1 VTTDNRQLRNLALS
15 RDAVRPAASGLP
27 HAGGEEGLAEGH
39 AALAAAL
46 AKKALEPILLDVRGL
61 CSYANYILIV
71 SGRSDRQV
79 DAVSDGIREA
89 MKQTASLLGC
99 EGHGSGQWVLMDYGD
114 LVVHVFHHPTREHYD
129 LEGLWIDAPRIAI
142 DVPADARL
150 GAEDRY
156 SSGLR

>member
-1 VTTDNRQLRNLALS
+1 MTRDNRQLRNLALS
-15 RDAVRPAASGLP
+15 RDAVRAAATGLP
-27 HAGGEEGLAEGH
+27 HAGGEEGLAEAQ

-79 DAVSDGIREA
+79 DAVSEGIREA
-89 MKQTASLLGC
+89 MKQTAGLLGS
-99 EGHGSGQWVLMDYGD
+99 EGLGSGQWVLMDYGD

-129 LEGLWIDAPRIAI
+129 LEGLWIDAPRVEIEI
-142 DVPADARL
+142 PAEARL
-150 GAEDRY
+150 GVEDQY
-156 SSGLR
+156 DGGPG